1 MNTGLSSR
9 LHPRKSS
16 FVLSW
21 SSASATRTMKA
32 QDTKRAFKPN
42 FPNFPAIRPK
52 EKFFE
57 PRQISYQNAPNST
70 YISKTIGSSRKYKH
84 PCVTRNCA
92 FSLPD
97 SPEIARIFC
106 KQTRSG
112 IIPTRKANPHIFLI
126 ALKQDYAD
134 AQYAYSVTFFH
145 FLLLRNKGKM
155 FKNLTISKESTLLDL
170 LLNVTLICCAS

>member
-21 SSASATRTMKA
+21 SAGASATLKM
-32 QDTKRAFKPN
+32 QDTKRALKPT

-52 EKFFE
+52 GKFFE
-57 PRQISYQNAPNST
+57 TRQIWYQNAQNST
-70 YISKTIGSSRKYKH
+70 YISKIIGFLGKH

-106 KQTRSG
+106 KQTRIG
-112 IIPTRKANPHIFLI
+112 IIPTRRADPNIFLI
-126 ALKQDYAD
+126 ALKQDYND
-134 AQYAYSVTFFH
+134 AQYVKLPYS
-145 FLLLRNKGKM
+145 L
-155 FKNLTISKESTLLDL
+155 
-170 LLNVTLICCAS
+170 

>member
-1 MNTGLSSR
+1 
-9 LHPRKSS
+9 
-16 FVLSW
+16 
-21 SSASATRTMKA
+21 MKA

-42 FPNFPAIRPK
+42 FPNFPTIRPK
-52 EKFFE
+52 AKFFE
-57 PRQISYQNAPNST
+57 PRQISYQKAPNLT

-112 IIPTRKANPHIFLI
+112 IIPNRFLI
-126 ALKQDYAD
+126 AFKQDYID
-134 AQYAYSVTFFH
+134 DQYIKLPHSVTFFH
-145 FLLLRNKGKM
+145 FLC
-155 FKNLTISKESTLLDL
+155 FTALTKEKCSR
-170 LLNVTLICCAS
+170 S